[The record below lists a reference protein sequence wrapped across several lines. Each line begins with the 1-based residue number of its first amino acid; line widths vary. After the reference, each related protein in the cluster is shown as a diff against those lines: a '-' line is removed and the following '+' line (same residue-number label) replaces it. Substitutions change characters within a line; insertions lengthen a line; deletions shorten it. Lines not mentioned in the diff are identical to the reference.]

1 MVILNADMEEDL
13 QKDAVDCVTRA
24 MDEFN
29 ADTDIAAFIKKDF
42 DKNHGNKWHC
52 IVGRNFGSFVT
63 HDAKHFIYLYRGQAS
78 KNNVAVLLFKAAGST
93 TASRPA
99 RPKSPPPPKTAA

>member
-1 MVILNADMEEDL
+1 RFFFL
-13 QKDAVDCVTRA
+13 Q
-24 MDEFN
+24 
-29 ADTDIAAFIKKDF
+29 DIAAFIKKDF

-78 KNNVAVLLFKAAGST
+78 
-93 TASRPA
+93 
-99 RPKSPPPPKTAA
+99 

>member
-1 MVILNADMEEDL
+1 MPRFE
-13 QKDAVDCVTRA
+13 Q
-24 MDEFN
+24 
-29 ADTDIAAFIKKDF
+29 DIAAFIKKDF

-78 KNNVAVLLFKAAGST
+78 KNNVPYKETCHGRRSAIHLMRLL
-93 TASRPA
+93 
-99 RPKSPPPPKTAA
+99 